1 MDSTDNSGYEALARI
16 LDTLAGDLGN
26 KVNLVSLLRPDGQPA
41 GAGETQLI
49 KQLVSGS
56 ELPANLLDPAAL
68 LERLDLGK
76 LSSPGG
82 LPKLPGLLGNIFDA
96 SSKPGDIASHLRNLF
111 DNKAPALLPSLGGF
125 LRNQACIALSLITAI
140 RNVTNPALPDK
151 LTESIKKYFFAA
163 DGYDTVDENYI
174 KPPMQISGQLT
185 DVKDLKSLTSSKTA
199 EQYIRDIVRINGET
213 VGDLVYD
220 LVRRY
225 AAMMTAVAQGCKDA
239 GRTADIDKTIT
250 TAKRWFMGFSSH
262 AEAAVMGAVEEV
274 LLGAASFQL
283 NPLIAA
289 AAGTAAGTA
298 ARKATQHVF
307 LRELNV

>member
-1 MDSTDNSGYEALARI
+1 
-16 LDTLAGDLGN
+16 
-26 KVNLVSLLRPDGQPA
+26 
-41 GAGETQLI
+41 
-49 KQLVSGS
+49 
-56 ELPANLLDPAAL
+56 
-68 LERLDLGK
+68 
-76 LSSPGG
+76 
-82 LPKLPGLLGNIFDA
+82 
-96 SSKPGDIASHLRNLF
+96 
-111 DNKAPALLPSLGGF
+111 
-125 LRNQACIALSLITAI
+125 
-140 RNVTNPALPDK
+140 
-151 LTESIKKYFFAA
+151 
-163 DGYDTVDENYI
+163 
-174 KPPMQISGQLT
+174 MQIGGQLT
-185 DVKDLKSLTSSKTA
+185 DVKDLKRLTSSKTA

-262 AEAAVMGAVEEV
+262 AEAAVMGAVEEA

-307 LRELNV
+307 LRELNVYGWPPAQVLGAAEAIHDI